1 MSGPKQSTSPAANG
15 KAGPLHD
22 DRRSHPRYP
31 FTAAAEVTDMK
42 SQARLNTRI
51 SDLGLE
57 GAYAD
62 TTSPFPLG
70 TVVRIRITN
79 GSRAFETQAT
89 VTYALANMGMGL
101 SFAPPEPEQL
111 WVLQKWLDE
120 VSGKTPPEPTP
131 SAPNLHQHAEPIPA
145 DIQLAVLQDLVT
157 TLMRKGTISY
167 SEGTAML
174 QRLLR

>member
-1 MSGPKQSTSPAANG
+1 MSEPKPSTSPGANG
-15 KAGPLHD
+15 KAAPLHD

-101 SFAPPEPEQL
+101 SFAAPEPEQL

-120 VSGKTPPEPTP
+120 LSGKTPSEPSL
-131 SAPNLHQHAEPIPA
+131 SAHNQHAEPISA
-145 DIQLAVLQDLVT
+145 DNQLAVLQELLT

-174 QRLLR
+174 QRLLQ